1 MGESERGTVEI
12 TTETNMQDA
21 LAGIR
26 YLRSLGEFGPVGA
39 IGHSEGG
46 QIVFMLGAADEADF
60 IISMAGPGMR
70 GDSILVEQNRLI
82 LTKSG
87 FTSESADNYSRVLSG
102 MLEMKMEGYAT
113 DSPEALVDSLI
124 TALEAQNMPFGSE
137 ANLAA
142 VWETIDNPWMLYFLQ
157 ATPVQ
162 DISRTTCPVFALNGS
177 LDLQVPPANL
187 EHIRRHLPDGPL
199 NKSSRNTPASTTCS
213 SPAQQACQQ
222 NTAASRSL
230 SPRKCWTTSPDG
242 YSHSYANDGNC
253 YLGNLET
260 MARHWGSF
268 LRSGRPGTVRV
279 MY

>member
-1 MGESERGTVEI
+1 
-12 TTETNMQDA
+12 
-21 LAGIR
+21 
-26 YLRSLGEFGPVGA
+26 
-39 IGHSEGG
+39 
-46 QIVFMLGAADEADF
+46 
-60 IISMAGPGMR
+60 MAGPGMR

-87 FTSESADNYSRVLSG
+87 FTSESADNYSRVLSD
-102 MLEMKMEGYAT
+102 MLKMKMEGYAT

-199 NKSSRNTPASTTCS
+199 NKFKEYPGLNHLFQPCTTGMPTEYGS
-213 SPAQQACQQ
+213 IETTISPEVLDDIAGWIL
-222 NTAASRSL
+222 TL
-230 SPRKCWTTSPDG
+230 
-242 YSHSYANDGNC
+242 
-253 YLGNLET
+253 
-260 MARHWGSF
+260 
-268 LRSGRPGTVRV
+268 LRL
-279 MY
+279 